1 MGTHIETSAPSDDR
15 EVCTRK
21 TEEAAPTMWLALA
34 ISLLFFAEAAWRFAI
49 EGTSTPD
56 RATAIFNGVNFVLFG
71 LLGLGCLFWPTI
83 SSWFRPK
90 EENEDM
96 SVVVDSGAP
105 VAAATPAPAASPK
118 QEKSLKS
125 LDVESGNVVAPAP
138 AAAPKRK
145 VTYLTNVKTFLT
157 FIVVTFHTV
166 CIFAISAA
174 DGIQTNLI
182 DPKAFNDDGGISSFL
197 TGGIWFI
204 NANEGYFM
212 AAFYLISAYFCPK
225 SLDRKGFRSYCIDK
239 LVRLGGPYILYSTLL
254 GPMMY
259 LWCQAYIGTDKL
271 YYNYSA
277 GPAWFILWL
286 LNFSIIYAVGAQFLP
301 KVQFSMPH
309 PLLLTAGVGPVLC
322 GIFYG
327 ISAAVG
333 SLQPNGGPWNGFGGM
348 NQWNFGLGIY
358 IPFFL
363 AGIVGGRN
371 DWLKSIEEM
380 KTWVV
385 WTLRVIVVGFWVTE
399 FLSIAILTIPIPGI
413 HNFDIWTFG
422 DLFPPL
428 YAIPMTLALMQF
440 FYQYFNGTPQGWLMR
455 NAGFAAYTVYV
466 IHAPVYSV
474 FMIAF
479 VQILKTA
486 GVPIVFEGLIYLT
499 VGADGQPNFS
509 PPEAYVWGGWAFVLV
524 LTQCVVW
531 PLAHFMRKLPVL
543 NKMF

>member
-1 MGTHIETSAPSDDR
+1 MGKGIETSAPSNPSR
-15 EVCTRK
+15 RPRRQT
-21 TEEAAPTMWLALA
+21 PTMWLAPA

-49 EGTSTPD
+49 EGTSAPD
-56 RATAIFNGVNFVLFG
+56 RATAIFNGANFVLFG

-90 EENEDM
+90 EENKADGGDDV
-96 SVVVDSGAP
+96 SVVVDPGAL
-105 VAAATPAPAASPK
+105 ASAATTSPK

-182 DPKAFNDDGGISSFL
+182 DPKAFNDDGGIQHFSSFL

-204 NANEGYFM
+204 SVNQSYFM

-225 SLDRKGFRSYCIDK
+225 SLDRKGFRSFCIDK
-239 LVRLGGPYILYSTLL
+239 LVRLGGPFIIYSTLL

-259 LWCQAYIGTDKL
+259 LWCQAFAGAPL
-271 YYNYSA
+271 EYNYTE
-277 GPAWFILWL
+277 GPPWFILWL

-327 ISAAVG
+327 ISLATG
-333 SLQPNGGPWNGFGGM
+333 SMFPAIGPYDGLGGM
-348 NQWNFGLGIY
+348 NQWQNGLGLY
-358 IPFFL
+358 VPLFL

-385 WTLRVIVVGFWVTE
+385 WTLRVIVVGFWVLE
-399 FLSIAILTIPIPGI
+399 FLAIAVLTFPIPAI
-413 HNFDIWTFG
+413 QNFNFLLFNE
-422 DLFPPL
+422 LFPPF
-428 YAIPMTLALMQF
+428 YVIPMTLALMQF
-440 FYQYFNGTPQGWLMR
+440 FYQYFNGTPQSWLMR
-455 NAGFAAYTVYV
+455 NAGIAAYAVYV
-466 IHAPVYSV
+466 IH
-474 FMIAF
+474 
-479 VQILKTA
+479 
-486 GVPIVFEGLIYLT
+486 
-499 VGADGQPNFS
+499 
-509 PPEAYVWGGWAFVLV
+509 
-524 LTQCVVW
+524 
-531 PLAHFMRKLPVL
+531 PL
-543 NKMF
+543 N

>member
-1 MGTHIETSAPSDDR
+1 MGQLTSRRRRPP
-15 EVCTRK
+15 T
-21 TEEAAPTMWLALA
+21 TENPGQTEQTAPTMWLALA

-49 EGTSTPD
+49 EGTSAPD

-90 EENEDM
+90 EENDDV

-105 VAAATPAPAASPK
+105 AAATPAPAVPPK

-138 AAAPKRK
+138 PAAPKRK

-239 LVRLGGPYILYSTLL
+239 IVRLGGPFILYSTLL

-271 YYNYSA
+271 YYNYTK

-333 SLQPNGGPWNGFGGM
+333 SLQPNGGPWNDFGGM

-363 AGIVGGRN
+363 AGIAGGRN

-399 FLSIAILTIPIPGI
+399 FLSIAQYTIPIPGI

-486 GVPIVFEGLIYLT
+486 GVPIVFEGLTYLT
-499 VGADGQPNFS
+499 VGADG
-509 PPEAYVWGGWAFVLV
+509 
-524 LTQCVVW
+524 
-531 PLAHFMRKLPVL
+531 
-543 NKMF
+543 

>member
-1 MGTHIETSAPSDDR
+1 MG
-15 EVCTRK
+15 K
-21 TEEAAPTMWLALA
+21 TPKMWLALA
-34 ISLLFFAEAAWRFAI
+34 ISLLFFAEAAWRFAL

-105 VAAATPAPAASPK
+105 VAAPAPAPAVPPK
-118 QEKSLKS
+118 QEKSIKS

-166 CIFAISAA
+166 CVLGVSPV
-174 DGIQTNLI
+174 DGMRTTLI
-182 DPKAFNDDGGISSFL
+182 DASKQTQGAMSNISSFY
-197 TGGIWFI
+197 TGGVWFLMV
-204 NANEGYFM
+204 NQGYFM

-239 LVRLGGPYILYSTLL
+239 IVRLGGPYILYSTLL

-271 YYNYSA
+271 YYNYTK

-348 NQWNFGLGIY
+348 NQWHYALGIY

-371 DWLKSIEEM
+371 DWLKNIEEM
-380 KTWVV
+380 KAWVV
-385 WTLRVIVVGFWVTE
+385 WTLRVIVVGFWVAL
-399 FLSIAILTIPIPGI
+399 FLSTAQDTIPIPGI
-413 HNFDIWTFG
+413 HNFDGIIFQQV
-422 DLFPPL
+422 FPPL

-455 NAGFAAYTVYV
+455 NADFAAYTVYV

-486 GVPIVFEGLIYLT
+486 GVPIVFYGLVYFT
-499 VGADGQPNFS
+499 VGPDGQPNFS

>member
-15 EVCTRK
+15 EVCTRR

-49 EGTSTPD
+49 EGTSAPD
-56 RATAIFNGVNFVLFG
+56 RATAIFNGVNLVLFG

-90 EENEDM
+90 EENEDV

-105 VAAATPAPAASPK
+105 AAATPAPAAPPK
-118 QEKSLKS
+118 KSIKS

-138 AAAPKRK
+138 ATPKRK
-145 VTYLTNVKTFLT
+145 VTYLTNEKTFLT
-157 FIVVTFHTV
+157 FVVVTHHTV
-166 CIFAISAA
+166 NIFAIAGG
-174 DGIQTNLI
+174 DGIQTTLVDMQN
-182 DPKAFNDDGGISSFL
+182 FNSDSLENASSFL
-197 TGGIWFI
+197 TGGIWFM
-204 NANEGYFM
+204 NLNQAYFM

-239 LVRLGGPYILYSTLL
+239 IVRLGGPYILYSTLL

-271 YYNYSA
+271 YYNYTK

-301 KVQFSMPH
+301 KVQFNMPH
-309 PLLLTAGVGPVLC
+309 PLLLTVGVGPVLC
-322 GIFYG
+322 GIYYG
-327 ISAAVG
+327 MEVATDSMYPV
-333 SLQPNGGPWNGFGGM
+333 NGPYDFIGGM
-348 NQWNFGLGIY
+348 VQWQYGLGLY
-358 IPFFL
+358 VPFFL
-363 AGIVGGRN
+363 AGIAGGRN

-385 WTLRVIVVGFWVTE
+385 WTPRVIVVGFWVTE
-399 FLSIAILTIPIPGI
+399 FLSIAQYTIPIPGI
-413 HNFDIWTFG
+413 QNFHGFTFNE
-422 DLFPPL
+422 LFPPF
-428 YAIPMTLALMQF
+428 YAIPMTLALLHF
-440 FYQYFNGTPQGWLMR
+440 FYQYFNGTPQSWLMR
-455 NAGFAAYTVYV
+455 NAGIAAYAVYV
-466 IHAPVYSV
+466 IHPLIYCA
-474 FMIAF
+474 FTIAF

-486 GVPIVFEGLIYLT
+486 GVPIVFEGIVFLT
-499 VGADGQPNFS
+499 VGPDGQPT
-509 PPEAYVWGGWAFVLV
+509 PLPDGYIWGGWVFVLV

-531 PLAHFMRKLPVL
+531 PLAHFMRKLPIL

>member
-1 MGTHIETSAPSDDR
+1 MG
-15 EVCTRK
+15 K
-21 TEEAAPTMWLALA
+21 TPKMWLALA

-105 VAAATPAPAASPK
+105 VAAPAPAPAVPPK
-118 QEKSLKS
+118 QEKSIKS

-138 AAAPKRK
+138 PAAPKRK

-166 CIFAISAA
+166 CIFTIGAA
-174 DGIQTNLI
+174 DGIKTMQI
-182 DPKAFNDDGGISSFL
+182 DPNHLSRDSFENASSFY
-197 TGGIWFI
+197 TGGLWFI
-204 NANEGYFM
+204 NVNQAYFM

-225 SLDRKGFRSYCIDK
+225 SLDRKGFRSFCIDK
-239 LVRLGGPYILYSTLL
+239 LVRLGGPFIIYSTLL

-259 LWCQAYIGTDKL
+259 LWCQAYAGEPLK
-271 YYNYSA
+271 YNFTW
-277 GPAWFILWL
+277 GPPWFILWL

-327 ISAAVG
+327 MYVATDSQWPT
-333 SLQPNGGPWNGFGGM
+333 SSPWNGFGGM

-363 AGIVGGRN
+363 AGIAGGRN

-385 WTLRVIVVGFWVTE
+385 WTLRVIVVGFWVAQ
-399 FLSIAILTIPIPGI
+399 FLSIAQYTIPIPGI
-413 HNFDIWTFG
+413 QNFDSLLFG
-422 DLFPPL
+422 SLFPPF
-428 YAIPMTLALMQF
+428 YAIPMTLALLHF
-440 FYQYFNGTPQGWLMR
+440 FYQYFNGTPQSWLMR
-455 NAGFAAYTVYV
+455 NAGIAAYAVCV
-466 IHAPVYSV
+466 IHVSIYSV
-474 FMIAF
+474 FTIAF

-486 GVPIVFEGLIYLT
+486 GVPIVFEGIVFLT
-499 VGADGQPNFS
+499 VGPDGQPT
-509 PPEAYVWGGWAFVLV
+509 PLPDGYIWGGWVFVLV

-531 PLAHFMRKLPVL
+531 PLAHFMRKLPIL

>member
-1 MGTHIETSAPSDDR
+1 MGKGIETSAPSN
-15 EVCTRK
+15 EK
-21 TEEAAPTMWLALA
+21 EALRRQTPTMWIALA
-34 ISLLFFAEAAWRFAI
+34 ISLLFFAEAAWRFAL

-83 SSWFRPK
+83 ASWFRP
-90 EENEDM
+90 EDENKADGGDDV
-96 SVVVDSGAP
+96 SVVVDSGAL
-105 VAAATPAPAASPK
+105 ASAATTSPK

-166 CIFAISAA
+166 CIFANSAA
-174 DGIQTNLI
+174 DGIQTTQI
-182 DPKAFNDDGGISSFL
+182 DPNHLSRDSFENASSFL
-197 TGGIWFI
+197 TGGLWFI

-225 SLDRKGFRSYCIDK
+225 SLDRKGFRSFCIDK
-239 LVRLGGPYILYSTLL
+239 IVRLGGPFILYSTLL
-254 GPMMY
+254 GPLTY
-259 LWCQAYIGTDKL
+259 LWCQAYAGAPL
-271 YYNYSA
+271 EYNYTE
-277 GPAWFILWL
+277 GPPWFILWL
-286 LNFSIIYAVGAQFLP
+286 LNFPIIYAVGAQFLP
-301 KVQFSMPH
+301 KVQFNMPH

-327 ISAAVG
+327 MQVALDSRIPES
-333 SLQPNGGPWNGFGGM
+333 GPYDGLGGM
-348 NQWNFGLGIY
+348 NQWQNGLGLY
-358 IPFFL
+358 VPLFL

-385 WTLRVIVVGFWVTE
+385 WTLRVIVVGFWVLE
-399 FLSIAILTIPIPGI
+399 FLAIAVLTFPIPGI
-413 HNFDIWTFG
+413 HNFHDFPFG

-428 YAIPMTLALMQF
+428 YVIPMTLALIQF

-455 NAGFAAYTVYV
+455 NAGIAAYAVYV
-466 IHAPVYSV
+466 IHTQVYSV

-486 GVPIVFEGLIYLT
+486 GVPIVFYGLVYFT
-499 VGADGQPNFS
+499 V
-509 PPEAYVWGGWAFVLV
+509 
-524 LTQCVVW
+524 
-531 PLAHFMRKLPVL
+531 
-543 NKMF
+543 

>member
-21 TEEAAPTMWLALA
+21 TEQTAPTMWLALA

-49 EGTSTPD
+49 EGTSAPD

-90 EENEDM
+90 EENDDV

-105 VAAATPAPAASPK
+105 AAATPAPAASPK

-239 LVRLGGPYILYSTLL
+239 IVRLGGPFILYSTLL
-254 GPMMY
+254 GPLTY
-259 LWCQAYIGTDKL
+259 LWCQAYAGEPL
-271 YYNYSA
+271 EYNFTW
-277 GPAWFILWL
+277 GPPWFILWL

-301 KVQFSMPH
+301 KVQFNMPH

-363 AGIVGGRN
+363 AGIAGGRN

-399 FLSIAILTIPIPGI
+399 FLSIAQGT
-413 HNFDIWTFG
+413 
-422 DLFPPL
+422 
-428 YAIPMTLALMQF
+428 IPMTLALMQF

-455 NAGFAAYTVYV
+455 NAGIAAYAVYV
-466 IHAPVYSV
+466 IHTQVYSV

-486 GVPIVFEGLIYLT
+486 GVPIVFEGLIYFT
-499 VGADGQPNFS
+499 VGPDGQPPFL
-509 PPEAYVWGGWAFVLV
+509 PDGYVWGGWMFVLV

>member
-49 EGTSTPD
+49 EGTSAPD
-56 RATAIFNGVNFVLFG
+56 RATAIFNGVNLVLFG

-90 EENEDM
+90 EENEDV

-105 VAAATPAPAASPK
+105 AAATPAPAAPPK
-118 QEKSLKS
+118 KSIKS

-138 AAAPKRK
+138 ATPKRK

-157 FIVVTFHTV
+157 FVVVTHHTV
-166 CIFAISAA
+166 NIFAIAGG
-174 DGIQTNLI
+174 DGIQTTLVDMQN
-182 DPKAFNDDGGISSFL
+182 FNSDSLENASSFL
-197 TGGIWFI
+197 TGGIWFM
-204 NANEGYFM
+204 NLNQAYFM

-239 LVRLGGPYILYSTLL
+239 IVRLGGPYILYSTLL

-271 YYNYSA
+271 YYNYTA

-371 DWLKSIEEM
+371 YWLKNIEEM

-399 FLSIAILTIPIPGI
+399 FLSIAQYTIHIPGI
-413 HNFDIWTFG
+413 HNFDGFTFG

-428 YAIPMTLALMQF
+428 YVIPMTLALMQF

-455 NAGFAAYTVYV
+455 NAGIAAYTVYV

-486 GVPIVFEGLIYLT
+486 GVPIVFYGLIYLT

>member
-49 EGTSTPD
+49 EGTSAPD
-56 RATAIFNGVNFVLFG
+56 RATAIFNGVNLVLFG

-90 EENEDM
+90 EENEDV
-96 SVVVDSGAP
+96 SVVDSGAP
-105 VAAATPAPAASPK
+105 VAAATPALVIPPK
-118 QEKSLKS
+118 KSIKS

-166 CIFAISAA
+166 CVLGVSPV
-174 DGIQTNLI
+174 DGIRTTLI
-182 DPKAFNDDGGISSFL
+182 DASKQTQGAMSNFSSFY
-197 TGGIWFI
+197 TGGLWFLMV
-204 NANEGYFM
+204 NQGYFM

-239 LVRLGGPYILYSTLL
+239 LVRLGGPFILYSTLL
-254 GPMMY
+254 GPMMN
-259 LWCQAYIGTDKL
+259 LWCQAYAGAPL
-271 YYNYSA
+271 EYNYVA
-277 GPAWFILWL
+277 GPPWFILWL

-301 KVQFSMPH
+301 KVQFNMPH

-348 NQWNFGLGIY
+348 NQWNFGLGLY
-358 IPFFL
+358 VPFFL
-363 AGIVGGRN
+363 AGIAGGRN

-385 WTLRVIVVGFWVTE
+385 WTPRVIVVGFWVTQ
-399 FLSIAILTIPIPGI
+399 FLSTAQGTIPIPGI
-413 HNFDIWTFG
+413 HNFHGFTFG

-428 YAIPMTLALMQF
+428 YVIPMTLALMQF
-440 FYQYFNGTPQGWLMR
+440 FYQYFNGMPQGWL
-455 NAGFAAYTVYV
+455 
-466 IHAPVYSV
+466 
-474 FMIAF
+474 
-479 VQILKTA
+479 
-486 GVPIVFEGLIYLT
+486 
-499 VGADGQPNFS
+499 
-509 PPEAYVWGGWAFVLV
+509 
-524 LTQCVVW
+524 
-531 PLAHFMRKLPVL
+531 
-543 NKMF
+543 

>member
-1 MGTHIETSAPSDDR
+1 MGITHIETSAPSDDR

-34 ISLLFFAEAAWRFAI
+34 ISLLFFAEAAWRFAL
-49 EGTSTPD
+49 EGTSAPD

-90 EENEDM
+90 EENDDV

-105 VAAATPAPAASPK
+105 AAATPAPAASPK

-138 AAAPKRK
+138 PAAPKRK

-259 LWCQAYIGTDKL
+259 LWCQAYAGEPL
-271 YYNYSA
+271 EYNFTW
-277 GPAWFILWL
+277 GPPWFILWL

-301 KVQFSMPH
+301 KVQFNMPH
-309 PLLLTAGVGPVLC
+309 PLLLTVGVGPVLC
-322 GIFYG
+322 GIYYG
-327 ISAAVG
+327 MEVATDSMYPV
-333 SLQPNGGPWNGFGGM
+333 NGPYDFIGGM
-348 NQWNFGLGIY
+348 VQWQYGLGLY
-358 IPFFL
+358 VPFFL
-363 AGIVGGRN
+363 AGIAGGRN
-371 DWLKSIEEM
+371 DWLKNIEEM

-385 WTLRVIVVGFWVTE
+385 WTLRVIVVGFWVTQ
-399 FLSIAILTIPIPGI
+399 FLSIAQYTIPIPGI
-413 HNFDIWTFG
+413 QNFDSLLFG
-422 DLFPPL
+422 SLFPPF
-428 YAIPMTLALMQF
+428 YAIPMTLALLHF
-440 FYQYFNGTPQGWLMR
+440 FYQYFNGTPQSWLMR
-455 NAGFAAYTVYV
+455 NAGIAAYAVYV
-466 IHAPVYSV
+466 IHVSIYSV
-474 FMIAF
+474 FTIAF

-486 GVPIVFEGLIYLT
+486 GVPIVFEGIVFLT
-499 VGADGQPNFS
+499 VGPDGQPT
-509 PPEAYVWGGWAFVLV
+509 PLPDGYIWGGWVFVLV

-531 PLAHFMRKLPVL
+531 PLAHFMRKLPIL

>member
-1 MGTHIETSAPSDDR
+1 MGTHIETSAPSNDR

-49 EGTSTPD
+49 EGTSAPD
-56 RATAIFNGVNFVLFG
+56 RATAIFNGVNLVLFG

-83 SSWFRPK
+83 ASWFRPK
-90 EENEDM
+90 EENEDV

-105 VAAATPAPAASPK
+105 AAATPAPAAPPK
-118 QEKSLKS
+118 QEKSVKS

-166 CIFAISAA
+166 CIFANSAA
-174 DGIQTNLI
+174 GVIQTTQI
-182 DPKAFNDDGGISSFL
+182 DPKHLSWDSFKNASSFF
-197 TGGIWFI
+197 TGGGWFI
-204 NANEGYFM
+204 AVNQGYFM

-225 SLDRKGFRSYCIDK
+225 SLDRKGFRSYCVDK
-239 LVRLGGPYILYSTLL
+239 IVRLGGPFILYSTVL
-254 GPMMY
+254 GPLTY
-259 LWCQAYIGTDKL
+259 LWCQAYAGEPL
-271 YYNYSA
+271 EYNFTW
-277 GPAWFILWL
+277 GPPWFILWL

-301 KVQFSMPH
+301 KVQFNMPH
-309 PLLLTAGVGPVLC
+309 PLLLTAGVGPMLC

-327 ISAAVG
+327 MQVALDSMYPVFTPYD
-333 SLQPNGGPWNGFGGM
+333 SLGGIFSWYFA
-348 NQWNFGLGIY
+348 FGLY

-371 DWLKSIEEM
+371 DWLRSIEEM
-380 KTWVV
+380 KKWVV
-385 WTLRVIVVGFWVTE
+385 WTLRVIVVGLWVAL
-399 FLSIAILTIPIPGI
+399 FLSIAILTFPIPAI
-413 HNFDIWTFG
+413 QNFNFLLFNE
-422 DLFPPL
+422 LFPPF

-440 FYQYFNGTPQGWLMR
+440 FYQYFNGTPQSWLMR
-455 NAGFAAYTVYV
+455 NAGIAAYAVYV
-466 IHAPVYSV
+466 IHPLIYCA

-486 GVPIVFEGLIYLT
+486 GVPIVFYGLTYFT
-499 VGADGQPNFS
+499 VGADGQPTYL
-509 PPEAYVWGGWAFVLV
+509 PDGYVWGGWAFVLV
-524 LTQCVVW
+524 LTQCTVW
-531 PLAHFMRKLPVL
+531 PLAHFMRKLPIL